1 MTKRIL
7 HKISLGVVLTAISM
21 PILVVSSCETDS
33 KTTKTRIEGISLK
46 PVTKMNTITQE
57 MLDHA
62 PLLCT
67 TIDLVFSGITKQNL
81 NISFEAKKKQD
92 VPTGMGAIVLVAKK
106 GYVFENNELTLTSN
120 IFNITSSKPK
130 NSGSTKPDKNKDKS
144 EVEKPKIETVDKTII
159 APKPDKK
166 PELPENPKVEVIPK
180 QPTTQIPEPDFV
192 IEVVPQSP
200 ENTKPGVTVQ
210 LPESPKVEVIP
221 QSPKNTEPEVT
232 TQLPETPKVDI
243 IPEQPTTQN
252 PKNDS
257 IGSTN
262 VAIKELT
269 RDHVLELGWNVLTDV
284 TIEMFQENN
293 LNIEIIGES
302 AFEGSNLKNIQL
314 PNSVKHVKERAFI
327 NCKLSNIILPNGIEK
342 IGSEA
347 FKECG
352 LTQLKIPN
360 SLIWIDDQAFYGNY
374 ITQVL
379 FPPNVQIIGSE
390 SFANN
395 KITLWRSLGGKPEYQ
410 KNSFANQNK

>member
-57 MLDHA
+57 MLDYN

-67 TIDLVFSGITKQNL
+67 TIDLVFNGITKQNL

-92 VPTGMGAIVLVAKK
+92 VPTGMGAIVLVAKD
-106 GYVFENNELTLTSN
+106 GYIFENNALTLTSN
-120 IFNITSSKPK
+120 IFNITSSSPN
-130 NSGSTKPDKNKDKS
+130 NSGS
-144 EVEKPKIETVDKTII
+144 
-159 APKPDKK
+159 AKPDKK
-166 PELPENPKVEVIPK
+166 P
-180 QPTTQIPEPDFV
+180 
-192 IEVVPQSP
+192 
-200 ENTKPGVTVQ
+200 
-210 LPESPKVEVIP
+210 
-221 QSPKNTEPEVT
+221 
-232 TQLPETPKVDI
+232 QLPETPKVEVVPKQPTIHIPKIENVPQLPKYPEYIEPKVTIQLPEYKEPKVTIQLPEYTEPKVMPPSPENTAADI

-252 PKNDS
+252 TENSP

-269 RDHVLELGWNVLTDV
+269 RDLVLGLGWNLLTDV
-284 TIEMFQENN
+284 TIEMFQDNN
-293 LNIEIIGES
+293 LNIETIGES

-314 PNSVKHVKERAFI
+314 PNSIKNIKERAFI
-327 NCKLSNIILPNGIEK
+327 NCKLNNIILPNSIEK

-360 SLIWIDDQAFYGNY
+360 SVIWIDDQAFYGNY

-379 FPPNVQIIGSE
+379 LPPNLQIIGSE

-395 KITLWRSLGGKPEYQ
+395 KITLWKSLGGKPEYQ
-410 KNSFANQNK
+410 KNSFANQKN